1 MQRIK
6 VIYDNFM
13 VWEARPAE
21 WWSGIDNKFDGCL
34 GMRSLD
40 ILMTRFM
47 NDDNEGQM
55 DDNG

>member
-13 VWEARPAE
+13 VCEARPAE

-47 NDDNEGQM
+47 NDE
-55 DDNG
+55 NG